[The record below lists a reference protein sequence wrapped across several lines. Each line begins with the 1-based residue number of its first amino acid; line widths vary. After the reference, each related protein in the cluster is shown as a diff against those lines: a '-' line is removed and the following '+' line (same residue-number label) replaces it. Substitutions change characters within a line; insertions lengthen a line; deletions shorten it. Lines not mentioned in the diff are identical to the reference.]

1 MRKGHSM
8 KKLACL
14 SVVLALLAVG
24 AGGTSLAPAPV
35 AAQAK
40 PIVWNLPTVAAPT
53 YYHTVNYNAFAAKL
67 KEKSGGR
74 MEIRVH
80 PASSLY
86 PGPELIP
93 AVLDGRSE
101 VGTVLAS
108 YLTDVLLE
116 MGPLELPFMTSS
128 IEEHKKAAL
137 QLRPFYTEML
147 AKKGLKLLSINTW
160 PSQQIFSSVP
170 IRTVAD
176 WKGKKIRV
184 YGADSANVTRLLGGS
199 PVNLAFGEVYSAL
212 EKKTVDGAMTSAT
225 NAEPMKFFEVAKF
238 LDYWYLAGAAQEWLV
253 ANQKAW
259 DGLPKDLQQIVLDA
273 VKESNLEEKEWQ
285 DAAAAEERTR
295 KRLPELGMTIVD
307 PSKDEMAKARQIAK
321 AAWDTWLQR
330 TGADGKRGLEL
341 ALKALGR

>member
-1 MRKGHSM
+1 M
-8 KKLACL
+8 KTLTRVTSLLVA
-14 SVVLALLAVG
+14 VALLAG
-24 AGGTSLAPAPV
+24 AAAFGPAPAT
-35 AAQAK
+35 AQAK
-40 PIVWNLPTVAAPT
+40 PIVWNLPHIAAPT
-53 YYHTVNYNAFAAKL
+53 YYHTVNYQTWAAKV

-74 MEIRVH
+74 MEVRVH

-86 PGPELIP
+86 PGPELLP

-101 VGTVLAS
+101 VGTVLAA

-116 MGPLELPFMTSS
+116 MGPLELPFMTSNMV
-128 IEEHKKAAL
+128 EHKKAAMA
-137 QLRPFYTEML
+137 LRPFYTEML

-160 PSQQIFSSVP
+160 PSQQMFSTAP

-184 YGADSANVTRLLGGS
+184 YGADTANITRLLGGA
-199 PVNLAFGEVYSAL
+199 PVNIAFGDVYTAL
-212 EKKTVDGAMTSAT
+212 EKRTVDGAMTSAT

-238 LDYWYLAGAAQEWLV
+238 INYWYIAGASQEWLV

-259 DGLPKDLQQIVLDA
+259 DALPKDLQQAVLDA
-273 VKESNLEEKEWQ
+273 VTESNLEDKEWV
-285 DAAAAEERTR
+285 DAIGFDSRIR

-307 PSKDEMAKARQIAK
+307 PPKEEIEKARALAK
-321 AAWDTWLQR
+321 GAWQTWLGR
-330 TGADGKRGLEL
+330 TGADGKRGLDL

>member
-1 MRKGHSM
+1 M
-8 KKLACL
+8 KIVLLA
-14 SVVLALLAVG
+14 VALLA
-24 AGGTSLAPAPV
+24 AGGAAVRPAPAT
-35 AAQAK
+35 AQAK

-53 YYHTVNYNAFAAKL
+53 YYHTVNYQAWAAKV

-74 MEIRVH
+74 MEIRIH

-93 AVLDGRSE
+93 AVLDGRTE
-101 VGTVLAS
+101 IGTVLAS

-160 PSQQIFSSVP
+160 PSQQLFSTAP

-184 YGADSANVTRLLGGS
+184 YGADSANVTRLLGGA
-199 PVNLAFGEVYSAL
+199 PINIAFGEVYSAL
-212 EKKTVDGAMTSAT
+212 EKRTVDGAMTSAT
-225 NAEPMKFFEVAKF
+225 NAEPMKFFEVAKY
-238 LDYWYLAGAAQEWLV
+238 LDYWYIAGAAQEWLV

-259 DGLPKDLQQIVLDA
+259 DALPKDLQQIVLDA
-273 VKESNLEEKEWQ
+273 VKETNLEEKEWA
-285 DAAAAEERTR
+285 DAAAFDERVR
-295 KRLPELGMTIVD
+295 KRLPELGMTVVD
-307 PSKDEMAKARQIAK
+307 PPKEEIAKARGIAK
-321 AAWDTWLQR
+321 AAWDTWLSR
-330 TGADGKRGLEL
+330 TGADGKRGLDL

>member
-1 MRKGHSM
+1 MTTLTRIIS
-8 KKLACL
+8 LL
-14 SVVLALLAVG
+14 SAVALLAVG
-24 AGGTSLAPAPV
+24 AAFAPV
-35 AAQAK
+35 SATAQGK

-53 YYHTVNYNAFAAKL
+53 YYHTVNYQAWGAKV
-67 KEKSGGR
+67 KEKSAGR

-101 VGTVLAS
+101 IGTVLAS

-128 IEEHKKAAL
+128 IDEHKKAAM
-137 QLRPFYTEML
+137 QLRSFYTEML
-147 AKKGLKLLSINTW
+147 AKKGLKLLAINTW
-160 PSQQIFSSVP
+160 PSQQLFSTVP

-176 WKGKKIRV
+176 WRGKKIRV
-184 YGADSANVTRLLGGS
+184 YGADSANVTRLLGGA
-199 PVNLAFGEVYSAL
+199 PINIAFGEVYSAL

-238 LDYWYLAGAAQEWLV
+238 VDYWYIAGAAQEWLV

-259 DGLPKDLQQIVLDA
+259 VALPKDLQQAMLDA
-273 VKESNLEEKEWQ
+273 VKDTNLEEKEWA
-285 DAAAAEERTR
+285 DAAAFDERTR

-307 PSKDEMAKARQIAK
+307 PSKDEMDKARKVAR
-321 AAWDTWLQR
+321 AAWDTWLSR

-341 ALKALGR
+341 AMKALGR

>member
-1 MRKGHSM
+1 M

-14 SVVLALLAVG
+14 SVAVAVLTLIL
-24 AGGTSLAPAPV
+24 GGTAPV
-35 AAQAK
+35 PVDAQAK
-40 PIVWNLPTVAAPT
+40 PVVWNLPHVAAPT
-53 YYHTVNYNAFAAKL
+53 YYHIINLNAFAAKV
-67 KEKSGGR
+67 KEKSQGR

-101 VGTVLAS
+101 IGTVLAS

-116 MGPLELPFMTSS
+116 MGPLELPFMTSNVA
-128 IEEHKKAAL
+128 EHKKAAM
-137 QLRPFYTEML
+137 QIRPFYTEML
-147 AKKGLKLLSINTW
+147 AKKGLKLLVISTW
-160 PSQQIFSSVP
+160 PSQQIFSTVP

-176 WKGKKIRV
+176 WQGKKIRV
-184 YGADSANVTRLLGGS
+184 YGADSANITRILGGS
-199 PVNLAFGEVYSAL
+199 PVNIAFGEVYSAL

-225 NAEPMKFFEVAKF
+225 NAKPMKFFEVAKY
-238 LDYWYLAGAAQEWLV
+238 LDYWYLAGASQEWVV

-259 DGLPKDLQQIVLDA
+259 DALPKDLQQVVLDSI
-273 VKESNLEEKEWQ
+273 KETDLEEKEWA
-285 DAAAAEERTR
+285 DAAAFDELAR
-295 KRLPELGMTIVD
+295 KQLPELGMTVVD
-307 PSKDEMAKARQIAK
+307 PPKEELEKARRAAK

-330 TGADGKRGLEL
+330 TGADGKRGMDL

>member
-1 MRKGHSM
+1 M
-8 KKLACL
+8 KRLRWIVVGVATLGLATGG
-14 SVVLALLAVG
+14 LLAWQGPAG
-24 AGGTSLAPAPV
+24 AQQKT
-35 AAQAK
+35 
-40 PIVWNLPTVAAPT
+40 IVWNLPTVGAPS
-53 YYHTVNYNAFAAKL
+53 YFHTVNYIAFAAKV

-86 PGPELIP
+86 PSFELIP

-101 VGTVLAS
+101 IGTVLAS

-116 MGPLELPFMTSS
+116 MGPLELPFMTGSV
-128 IEEHKKAAL
+128 EEHKKAAL

-147 AKKGLKLLSINTW
+147 ARKGLKLLSIHTW
-160 PSQQIFSSVP
+160 PSQQIFSTVP

-176 WKGKKIRV
+176 WQGKKIRV
-184 YGADSANVTRLLGGS
+184 YGADSSNVTRLLGGS
-199 PVNLAFGEVYSAL
+199 PVNIAFGEVYSAL

-225 NAEPMKFFEVAKF
+225 NAEPMKFFEVAKY

-259 DGLPKDLQQIVLDA
+259 DALPKDLQQVVLDSM
-273 VKESNLEEKEWQ
+273 KEVNLEEKEWA
-285 DAAAAEERTR
+285 DAAAADERAR
-295 KRLPELGMTIVD
+295 KRLPELGMTVVD
-307 PSKDEMAKARQIAK
+307 PPKEELEKARKAAR

-330 TGADGKRGLEL
+330 TGADGKRGMDL